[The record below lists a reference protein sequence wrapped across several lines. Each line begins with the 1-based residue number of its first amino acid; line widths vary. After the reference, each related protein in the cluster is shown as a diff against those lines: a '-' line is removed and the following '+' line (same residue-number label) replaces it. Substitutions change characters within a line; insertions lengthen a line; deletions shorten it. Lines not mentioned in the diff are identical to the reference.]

1 MKMKIEQPNIF
12 ALFEILRDVIKF
24 QYKEM
29 KECGS
34 KTQLDNTKIILK
46 DLQTYSKDMNQHESL
61 TKQVSGVKNFLDSIK
76 NIHILFDQSQSNLRD
91 IMNEGLK

>member
-46 DLQTYSKDMNQHESL
+46 DLQT
-61 TKQVSGVKNFLDSIK
+61 
-76 NIHILFDQSQSNLRD
+76 
-91 IMNEGLK
+91 